1 MMSQPSLFAS
11 VTWTVSRLTQ
21 HIRTLLE
28 SDITLQDV
36 WVQGEI
42 SNLGRPASGHIYFT
56 LKDGGASLR
65 GIMWKGDARRLMV
78 PLQDGMEIEAHGR
91 IGIYEPQGAYQFY
104 ADIIRPVGEGALYQ
118 EFLRLKAMLEA
129 EGLFGAERK
138 RPIPELPRT
147 IGIVTSATG
156 AALRDMLNTLLRR
169 LPMAEVILSPSPVQG
184 DEAPAKLVA
193 ALDALNLQKP
203 DVILLARGGGSIE
216 DLWAFNDERVVRAV
230 AASRAPIISGV
241 GHETDF
247 TLCDFA
253 ADLRAPT
260 PTAAAELATASTVS
274 DLDASLQGMETR
286 LIASTF
292 NMLAVHQTRL
302 NASTASLRMA
312 SPLRRIQTDHQR
324 LDDFSRR
331 GQTALR
337 YRLALD
343 SSRLKGFER
352 RLDALNPLAV
362 LGRGYAVVTRRADG
376 KLISQIGQAEA
387 GDGIQV
393 RVSDG
398 AFDAVISKDK
408 EVLMAKKV
416 SPKPIEDL
424 TYEEAFAEL
433 ETIVDALE
441 GGQNPLEEA
450 MKLFERG
457 QALVE
462 HCSELLDGAE
472 LKVRQLS
479 GDALSDF
486 EAETDL

>member
-1 MMSQPSLFAS
+1 MSQPSLFAS

-56 LKDGGASLR
+56 LKDAGASLR
-65 GIMWKGDARRLMV
+65 GVMWKGDARRLIL

-91 IGIYEPQGAYQFY
+91 IGVYEPQGQYQFY

-118 EFLRLKAMLEA
+118 EFLRLKAVLET
-129 EGLFGAERK
+129 EGLFAPERK
-138 RPIPELPRT
+138 RPIPELPRK

-156 AALRDMLNTLLRR
+156 AALRDMLNTLRRR
-169 LPMAEVILSPSPVQG
+169 LPLAEVILAPSPVQG
-184 DEAPAKLVA
+184 NEAPSGLIS
-193 ALDALNLQKP
+193 ALEALNRLEP

-230 AASRAPIISGV
+230 TASSVPVISGV

-260 PTAAAELATASTVS
+260 PTAAAELATPITIT
-274 DLDASLQGMETR
+274 DLSAYLQGMKTR
-286 LIASTF
+286 LAASTLDL
-292 NMLAVHQTRL
+292 LAAHRNRL
-302 NASTASLRMA
+302 ETLTASLRYA
-312 SPLRRIQTDHQR
+312 SPLHRIRTDRQR
-324 LDDFSRR
+324 LDDFARR
-331 GQTALR
+331 ELSALKHR
-337 YRLALD
+337 ITLD
-343 SSRLKGFER
+343 SSRIQGFER
-352 RLDALNPLAV
+352 RLEALNPLAV

-376 KLISQIGQAEA
+376 KLISQVRQSKA

-408 EVLMAKKV
+408 E
-416 SPKPIEDL
+416 
-424 TYEEAFAEL
+424 T
-433 ETIVDALE
+433 
-441 GGQNPLEEA
+441 
-450 MKLFERG
+450 
-457 QALVE
+457 
-462 HCSELLDGAE
+462 
-472 LKVRQLS
+472 
-479 GDALSDF
+479 
-486 EAETDL
+486 